1 MNPKQT
7 LEIKQKLGKEYFI
20 AIGFIFWT
28 TTLVRVVGGLTDEQ
42 FQYTLLLLLSSVTN
56 FSIPIL
62 KYFIRGEAQ
71 KQTIKLTLEG
81 SSIVLGVA
89 RVYGIAISLTNLLR
103 VLPIPTLSVFATYFT
118 IMSSIQAIF
127 SVWLSWILTE
137 VFED

>member
-1 MNPKQT
+1 MNPQQT

-28 TTLVRVVGGLTDEQ
+28 TTLVRLIGGLTDEQ
-42 FQYTLLLLLSSVTN
+42 YQYTLLLLLSSVTN

-62 KYFIRGEAQ
+62 KYFIKGEGKKSQ
-71 KQTIKLTLEG
+71 IKLTIEG
-81 SSIVLGVA
+81 SSIVLKVA
-89 RVYGIAISLTNLLR
+89 RVYGIAISVTNVLR
-103 VLPIPTLSVFATYFT
+103 VLPIPTLSVFTTYFT